1 MKQVVC
7 LQQKLKNAGWGKTD
21 RRDRATSHV
30 SRDRKSE
37 TLPLTTGKIK
47 IPPPGSAVPHEYP
60 IEQRLS
66 ADQWM
71 Q

>member
-30 SRDRKSE
+30 IAGI
-37 TLPLTTGKIK
+37 GKAK
-47 IPPPGSAVPHEYP
+47 PYH
-60 IEQRLS
+60 
-66 ADQWM
+66 
-71 Q
+71 